1 MPDPKSLKTL
11 EAVISE
17 SAAEAASA
25 AVTLDLP
32 PCESPLVEPLPPPP
46 PPVVITPTPT
56 PTKKGK
62 KKPVDNQ
69 ETPIPENGHLSKP
82 NFVFVNPAEE
92 DTMIVQ
98 HILSM
103 RMGKREII
111 EDSSSEDED
120 EKTQDKEE
128 KKSDDLNTDKAE
140 IKEEDK
146 DKDTSKVEAEVTP
159 EEAVKAEPEPE
170 ETPMKSDAPP
180 EEGEVKAEG
189 ESEAMQKV
197 EDDHKEP
204 VVKEAEA
211 EDKPVTE
218 PELKTDSTD
227 EAKPNEEASI
237 SVETEKSKESED
249 DKKVELPSKEDEL
262 SEKSLPEIDAT
273 NPSEVSEKKDEESAM
288 EVDIKT
294 ESSEETNKSSEEKAS
309 ESENK
314 DNTPDTDANKTEEE
328 NKVLPIDDTEKTEV
342 TGEEKKEEKPK
353 KDKKKKEPQI
363 VEVEEFYVKY
373 KSFSYLHC
381 EWKTEEELL
390 KGDKRVNQKIKRFKQ
405 KMNQNSN
412 IFEFLEEEP
421 FNPDYIEVDRILDVS
436 EVIDPF
442 TGKTNK
448 NYLVKWKSLPY
459 EESTWELED
468 DIDTQK
474 VASYFKFN
482 KPPPK
487 DQWKSKKRPKA
498 HEWVKLDKS
507 PVYNSN
513 NTLRA
518 YQLEGLNWLSFSWHN
533 ARNCILADE
542 MGLGKTIQSLTFVE
556 SVYRYGIRGPFLI
569 LAPLSTV
576 PNWQREFETW
586 TDLNVIVYHG
596 SVASRNMIQEYEMF
610 YRHPDNPQM
619 NIKDVYKFNVLITT
633 FEIVLTDVM
642 ELKDFP
648 WRLCIIDEAHRL
660 KNKNCKLLEGLRMLN
675 LEHRVLLSGTPLQN
689 NINELYSLLNF
700 LEPAQFN
707 SDEQFAKEFGE
718 LKTDSQVQKLQAL
731 LKPMMLR
738 RLKEDVEKS
747 IAPKEE
753 TIIEVEL
760 TNMQKKYYRAILEKN
775 FSFLSKGTNSAN
787 IPNLMNTMME
797 LRKCCIHPYLL
808 NGK

>member
-1 MPDPKSLKTL
+1 MLMPDPKSLKTL

-32 PCESPLVEPLPPPP
+32 PCDAPTAEALPPPP
-46 PPVVITPTPT
+46 PVCITPTPN

-62 KKPVDNQ
+62 KKATDNQ
-69 ETPIPENGHLSKP
+69 ETPISENGHLSKP

-120 EKTQDKEE
+120 EKPEDKTESKSGDVSTDKEE
-128 KKSDDLNTDKAE
+128 NKEEGKDKETSKAE
-140 IKEEDK
+140 A
-146 DKDTSKVEAEVTP
+146 TS
-159 EEAVKAEPEPE
+159 EEAVKAELVSE
-170 ETPMKSDAPP
+170 ELPVKSDVSLVQD
-180 EEGEVKAEG
+180 GVKPEG
-189 ESEAMQKV
+189 ESEVTEKV
-197 EDDHKEP
+197 EE
-204 VVKEAEA
+204 
-211 EDKPVTE
+211 
-218 PELKTDSTD
+218 
-227 EAKPNEEASI
+227 N
-237 SVETEKSKESED
+237 
-249 DKKVELPSKEDEL
+249 
-262 SEKSLPEIDAT
+262 
-273 NPSEVSEKKDEESAM
+273 SEVSEVKEATSEEKPVTKPEVETDSTEEAKPSDEASTSVEKDKEIEDDQKVESLGKEDAQSEKSHVETDSTQPGEVEEKKDEGSAM
-288 EVDIKT
+288 EVDIKP
-294 ESSEETNKSSEEKAS
+294 EASEEAGKSSEEKKGGEI
-309 ESENK
+309 ESDDKAAATDAMSIEEGNNK
-314 DNTPDTDANKTEEE
+314 ALPNDDTDKG
-328 NKVLPIDDTEKTEV
+328 TEV
-342 TGEEKKEEKPK
+342 TGEEKPK
-353 KDKKKKEPQI
+353 KEKKKKEPQI

-390 KGDKRVNQKIKRFKQ
+390 KGDKRVSQKIKRFKQ

-436 EVIDPF
+436 EVTDPL

-474 VASYFKFN
+474 VANYFKFN

-498 HEWVKLDKS
+498 HEWVKLEKS

-518 YQLEGLNWLSFSWHN
+518 YQLEGLNWLNFSWYN
-533 ARNCILADE
+533 GRNCILADE

-808 NGK
+808 NG